1 MKSFVVVPMA
11 AGMTSLVGD
20 GMVIVLTAD
29 ESSLSAFAER
39 ELIAPHAAPTFY
51 TLL

>member
-1 MKSFVVVPMA
+1 MA